1 MLTLNDEDL
10 ELLDEALDDA
20 IEVAE
25 AVLESHI
32 ESDQTPET
40 IEEFMAV
47 VSTAQDRLDRL
58 RVLQEEVRRA

>member
-20 IEVAE
+20 IEVAK
-25 AVLESHI
+25 AVLDSHI

-40 IEEFMAV
+40 VDEFMAV
-47 VSTAQDRLDRL
+47 VSTAQDRLVRL
-58 RVLQEEVRRA
+58 EKLQEEVRRA